1 MMRSPINYTLLFT
14 RTNAAFQ
21 STDERDVRAEM
32 ETNNISTLQVRLAK
46 RAPYTRIFRDG
57 VLLTELPDIV
67 TNETAS
73 KSASISEKAMKQVT
87 SAIDN
92 AREYAQ
98 AVIKT
103 LTAESSA

>member
-1 MMRSPINYTLLFT
+1 
-14 RTNAAFQ
+14 
-21 STDERDVRAEM
+21 
-32 ETNNISTLQVRLAK
+32 
-46 RAPYTRIFRDG
+46 